1 MIKLHRDPH
10 PGTTTKKKPASSS
23 ASASSSTSAAAKLLL
38 RCRGRSGAANK
49 DESIELL
56 SALRNSQLDLRA
68 SCHVGRGGTH
78 DVKGKAPRRSGGGG
92 GELLSTGIGKHDY
105 DWLLTPPVSPLWSP
119 ATSAAAGDRVSAAAA
134 SRLERAFSAS
144 HARSNSRQLPLTRR
158 ENGSP
163 AASRLARS
171 SFATTSQP
179 SVAHAPGIVF
189 SGRPSSHARTW
200 SYASASASSINTVS
214 NASVTS
220 TRLGSSSATS
230 PRMPSTARSV
240 PAAASRPRHRDKTQ
254 ALHVF
259 GSIAGE
265 TKASSVSRFK
275 PSSTAPTSGARTRLP
290 PGAAGTSYPRSTT
303 AASHQPVSTRRGAN
317 AVARSGLVRQS
328 AARSTTTT
336 LSPSPALRPRDVNLA
351 AGASHVSPPTSR
363 KTRQASASE
372 KQRDGNGTA
381 AASTATQRWPPSTP
395 SAAAVVAGRSARREE
410 PVSHRSSRNSDGG
423 RKIDVAN
430 TATARRAVGLASSA
444 GADGGSSTTSAS
456 GRNKSTNTDT
466 KRQWQ
471 GAARHLIAAAHAHR
485 DPSLA
490 RQSSRSSVASRSR
503 LSMTSL
509 DSLPSGASSTT
520 VRRPTPG
527 KGKPL
532 AAAIATASP
541 RVVVADAFPSTR
553 YDAMLLREDPENL
566 TWLHGYD
573 DDDDDDAMLRVGL
586 SSTAARL

>member
-68 SCHVGRGGTH
+68 SCHAGRGGTH
-78 DVKGKAPRRSGGGG
+78 DVKGKEPRRGG

-119 ATSAAAGDRVSAAAA
+119 ATSAAAGDRVSAAAP

-230 PRMPSTARSV
+230 RACRPQQGARNQGVVGVEIQTLVHGADERSPDTSTARRRWHV
-240 PAAASRPRHRDKTQ
+240 IPEVNHRGVSSTGIDKTWRQ
-254 ALHVF
+254 RRGTF
-259 GSIAGE
+259 GAR
-265 TKASSVSRFK
+265 KAERREVNDNDAVSVSR
-275 PSSTAPTSGARTRLP
+275 A
-290 PGAAGTSYPRSTT
+290 
-303 AASHQPVSTRRGAN
+303 
-317 AVARSGLVRQS
+317 
-328 AARSTTTT
+328 
-336 LSPSPALRPRDVNLA
+336 
-351 AGASHVSPPTSR
+351 
-363 KTRQASASE
+363 
-372 KQRDGNGTA
+372 
-381 AASTATQRWPPSTP
+381 
-395 SAAAVVAGRSARREE
+395 
-410 PVSHRSSRNSDGG
+410 
-423 RKIDVAN
+423 
-430 TATARRAVGLASSA
+430 ATA
-444 GADGGSSTTSAS
+444 
-456 GRNKSTNTDT
+456 
-466 KRQWQ
+466 
-471 GAARHLIAAAHAHR
+471 
-485 DPSLA
+485 
-490 RQSSRSSVASRSR
+490 
-503 LSMTSL
+503 
-509 DSLPSGASSTT
+509 
-520 VRRPTPG
+520 
-527 KGKPL
+527 
-532 AAAIATASP
+532 
-541 RVVVADAFPSTR
+541 
-553 YDAMLLREDPENL
+553 
-566 TWLHGYD
+566 
-573 DDDDDDAMLRVGL
+573 
-586 SSTAARL
+586 